1 MSPYLQSLTSQML
14 ANMISEQGDNSQK
27 YGVFLNKRILNINST
42 LISAKIA
49 STNLRLGNL
58 IKQTLSEAVSKQLR
72 SLLKHFSTS
81 KNYFW
86 IEASPKT
93 SPDRQVAAM
102 TVIFVSNLNMLQST
116 NPYST
121 TQTELVSSTSC
132 STQVPLTGQ
141 CTSSRS
147 LYRAYLTFLSIM
159 LKNLKFSIRT
169 LSSC

>member
-27 YGVFLNKRILNINST
+27 QGVFLNKRILNISST

-49 STNLRLGNL
+49 STNLRFGNF
-58 IKQTLSEAVSKQLR
+58 IRQTLSEAVSKQLR
-72 SLLKHFSTS
+72 SLLKHLSTS
-81 KNYFW
+81 KNYFQ

-93 SPDRQVAAM
+93 SPDRQVAAI
-102 TVIFVSNLNMLQST
+102 TVIFVSNLNILQST
-116 NPYST
+116 SPYST

-147 LYRAYLTFLSIM
+147 LQRAYLTFLSIM